1 VATVVTAVLALVVLA
16 WSRPALDRSN
26 RPLEP
31 KNCAAQLA
39 LEELRAELSRNGE
52 PLLLVVSG
60 RDAHEV
66 AGQLEAVEAHLAI
79 ARTNH
84 AAFELLL
91 PTAIWPHPDRQQANR
106 EAAVAMAAHAGTFRK
121 AARAAGFTPEAL
133 ELSEGVLRAWAGSAN
148 GSPGSWPTNLVCR
161 WLLQRVATWTGTHWL
176 AAGAVYPATN
186 SLSGSALAARLDP
199 GRPGVWLTG
208 WPLVGESVLQHV
220 ERRTRWLV
228 VAIVFVV
235 GLCLRLAFRRWLEV
249 VISFGALGFM
259 LLVLQALMGLTGISW
274 NLMNLAAVPLLLGVG
289 VDYIIH
295 VQVALR
301 HQAGDVRAMR
311 RVTGRAILLCAAT
324 NVDGFGSNAL
334 SSNPGLASLGLV
346 CALGVTLAYG
356 TAVFL
361 VPAWWRRFAPEGGG
375 CARSNAA
382 EPDATPSPALP
393 RSPPPAGPPT
403 RPRLAQPSAVYR
415 PGPWRLGLRLARWL
429 PGPIRNRL
437 AWLAA
442 VIYRVARPARLAT
455 VTENLLPV
463 FDGDRV
469 AAKRAARGL
478 FHQFAR
484 KLVDLWRYEGG
495 APVNH
500 GLTRWSGRARLEAA
514 LERRQGVLLVTVH
527 LGNWEFGG
535 PFLKAT
541 GVPLLVITQ
550 PEPGQGFTELR
561 QASRARWGI
570 ETLVVRDDPFAF
582 VEIIKRLQAGAVVA
596 VLLDRPPPPT
606 AVRVELFGRPLEA
619 SAAAALLAR
628 ATGASLLP
636 VYIVHEA
643 GGYAAHILPEI
654 GYARAELGT
663 ASARQAL
670 TQEILRAFEPVIR
683 QYPDQWYHFVPIWP
697 AANEAPGRPPRPP
710 PTSHGIRS

>member
-1 VATVVTAVLALVVLA
+1 
-16 WSRPALDRSN
+16 
-26 RPLEP
+26 
-31 KNCAAQLA
+31 
-39 LEELRAELSRNGE
+39 
-52 PLLLVVSG
+52 
-60 RDAHEV
+60 
-66 AGQLEAVEAHLAI
+66 
-79 ARTNH
+79 
-84 AAFELLL
+84 
-91 PTAIWPHPDRQQANR
+91 
-106 EAAVAMAAHAGTFRK
+106 M
-121 AARAAGFTPEAL
+121 
-133 ELSEGVLRAWAGSAN
+133 
-148 GSPGSWPTNLVCR
+148 
-161 WLLQRVATWTGTHWL
+161 
-176 AAGAVYPATN
+176 
-186 SLSGSALAARLDP
+186 
-199 GRPGVWLTG
+199 
-208 WPLVGESVLQHV
+208 
-220 ERRTRWLV
+220 
-228 VAIVFVV
+228 
-235 GLCLRLAFRRWLEV
+235 
-249 VISFGALGFM
+249 
-259 LLVLQALMGLTGISW
+259 
-274 NLMNLAAVPLLLGVG
+274 
-289 VDYIIH
+289 
-295 VQVALR
+295 
-301 HQAGDVRAMR
+301 
-311 RVTGRAILLCAAT
+311 
-324 NVDGFGSNAL
+324 
-334 SSNPGLASLGLV
+334 
-346 CALGVTLAYG
+346 
-356 TAVFL
+356 
-361 VPAWWRRFAPEGGG
+361 
-375 CARSNAA
+375 
-382 EPDATPSPALP
+382 
-393 RSPPPAGPPT
+393 
-403 RPRLAQPSAVYR
+403 
-415 PGPWRLGLRLARWL
+415 
-429 PGPIRNRL
+429 
-437 AWLAA
+437 
-442 VIYRVARPARLAT
+442 
-455 VTENLLPV
+455 
-463 FDGDRV
+463 